1 MIGGRRPLQGRKLG
15 DKRIRVERPHAAYFR
30 WTGPGQLTAKE
41 SASGPTTGR
50 GRAWARVKSTSGPST

>member
-30 WTGPGQLTAKE
+30 WT
-41 SASGPTTGR
+41 
-50 GRAWARVKSTSGPST
+50 